1 MTKDQFDEFKTD
13 IAEIKKKYNVND
25 SDVSQAFRR
34 VIKDT
39 EHKRIIQKAKE
50 NRKYVGKY
58 YVMRTKPRSGM
69 FPEMNRYY
77 KIISC
82 QSSNEYHVE
91 ALAFDEHPTYFFNY
105 YSSMIGNPGDY
116 FLGNFSFEGFNVED
130 IFVQTLL
137 MSTKEISEEEYWS
150 AAEKYLSEL
159 REMPWYA
166 DHYRYGGKLPTD
178 PGWVSEGVKKDAN

>member
-1 MTKDQFDEFKTD
+1 MTKDQFDKFKAD
-13 IAEIKKKYNVND
+13 IVEIKEKYNVDD
-25 SDVSQAFRR
+25 SDVSQAFRQ

-50 NRKYVGKY
+50 NKKYVGKC

-105 YSSMIGNPGDY
+105 QGNH
-116 FLGNFSFEGFNVED
+116 FCGNFSFEGFNIED
-130 IFVQTLL
+130 IFVQTLINSL
-137 MSTKEISEEEYWS
+137 KEISEEEYW
-150 AAEKYLSEL
+150 AAAGKYLSEL
-159 REMPWYA
+159 REMTWYA
-166 DHYRYGGKLPTD
+166 NHYRCGGKLPTD
-178 PGWVSEGVKKDAN
+178 PGWAIEGVKKNVN